1 MNNFRFNGYCNI
13 QQGIPGATDRVAEI
27 LEELVDEVDTLTTKG
42 LLPEGDIEAL
52 ERAAGKAELFLRPQ
66 AVEPAPWIGELADA
80 HFNGLSP
87 AQAERLAILMEECGE
102 VVQII
107 GKILRHG
114 YDSCSPFGASQETNR
129 QALVRELFDI
139 KAAAMLIDI
148 DLPELAQGLEV
159 EAEVS
164 QAADAAIHK
173 AFVKKLSYSHHQAQ
187 DYGDFMAVVEA
198 L

>member
-66 AVEPAPWIGELADA
+66 SEEPAPWIGELADA

-87 AQAERLAILMEECGE
+87 AQAERLDMMAEECAE
-102 VVQII
+102 VIQAIM
-107 GKILRHG
+107 KIKRHG
-114 YDSCSPFGASQETNR
+114 FESCSPFGANPETNR
-129 QALVRELFDI
+129 EALLRELVDVC
-139 KAAAMLIDI
+139 AVMGMLHL
-148 DLPELAQGLEV
+148 DLPQLED
-159 EAEVS
+159 
-164 QAADAAIHK
+164 QAYADPAITK
-173 AFVKKLSYSHHQAQ
+173 ALNKKLGYCHHQGQ
-187 DYGDFMAVVEA
+187 DFGEYMATLES

>member
-13 QQGIPGATDRVAEI
+13 AQGIPGATDRVAEI

-42 LLPEGDIEAL
+42 LLPEGDIERL

-66 AVEPAPWIGELADA
+66 SEEPAPWIGQLADA

-114 YDSCSPFGASQETNR
+114 FESCSPYGHSQETNR
-129 QALVRELFDI
+129 QALIRELFDV
-139 KAAAMLIDI
+139 KAASMLIDI
-148 DLPELAQGLEV
+148 DLPELAQGVEV
-159 EAEVS
+159 DTEVA
-164 QAADAAIHK
+164 QAADAAIQK
-173 AFVKKLSYSHHQAQ
+173 AFIKKLAYSHHQGEDFG
-187 DYGDFMAVVEA
+187 DYMAAMEG